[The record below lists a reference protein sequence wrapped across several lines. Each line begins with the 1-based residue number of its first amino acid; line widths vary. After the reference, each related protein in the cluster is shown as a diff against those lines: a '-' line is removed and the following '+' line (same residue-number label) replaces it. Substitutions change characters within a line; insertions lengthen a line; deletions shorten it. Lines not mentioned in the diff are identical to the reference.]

1 MLDPILPG
9 ARRSIE
15 VFANFPKLKVS
26 QGRLTWASVKDLS
39 LPEEGEES
47 PDSVGRHTI

>member
-1 MLDPILPG
+1 MDYTKWGKEDFFKP
-9 ARRSIE
+9 AE
-15 VFANFPKLKVS
+15 LKAYLVGS
-26 QGRLTWASVKDLS
+26 ETASVKDLS

>member
-1 MLDPILPG
+1 MSKFYFG
-9 ARRSIE
+9 APE
-15 VFANFPKLKVS
+15 LKAYLVGS
-26 QGRLTWASVKDLS
+26 ETASVKDLS

>member
-1 MLDPILPG
+1 L
-9 ARRSIE
+9 
-15 VFANFPKLKVS
+15 
-26 QGRLTWASVKDLS
+26 ASVKDLS